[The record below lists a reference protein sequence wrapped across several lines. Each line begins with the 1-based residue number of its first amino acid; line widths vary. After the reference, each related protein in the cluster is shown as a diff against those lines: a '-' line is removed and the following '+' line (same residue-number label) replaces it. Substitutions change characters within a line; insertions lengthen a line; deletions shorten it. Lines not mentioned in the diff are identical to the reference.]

1 MFLTFRPSDSEI
13 SKARKLKIRE
23 KMTGIVIKDI
33 ATYLIFLLVVGK
45 LAYSEKDYHTYIY
58 RKDMVNMLSE
68 AMYAAGPK
76 FGDVNKYLVV
86 FLLKGTIL

>member
-1 MFLTFRPSDSEI
+1 
-13 SKARKLKIRE
+13 
-23 KMTGIVIKDI
+23 MTGIVIKDI

-76 FGDVNKYLVV
+76 FGDVNIVFFFVFFKV
-86 FLLKGTIL
+86 FLFGFS